1 MVENITKIKER
12 ILQIAD
18 LKKVSKEFFLES
30 INQSYS
36 NYKGKSKNSNPSTD
50 VLVEISS
57 KYPDININWLL
68 TGEGE
73 MIKNDF
79 NTNISI
85 VSEPLTITRR
95 TRDKK
100 YSNQEIPLYDFEASA
115 GLKGLFNT
123 DTPRKILDT
132 IRIPNL
138 PKCDG
143 AISVTGDSMYPLLK
157 SGDIILYRETDIQS
171 IFYGEMYLI
180 SVQLNEWE
188 EYITVKYVQ
197 RSEIGEDY
205 VKLVSQNH
213 HHQPK
218 DIPINNITALAL
230 IKASIRINTM
240 M

>member
-1 MVENITKIKER
+1 MNFATTKER
-12 ILQIAD
+12 IIQYID
-18 LKKVSKEFFLES
+18 
-30 INQSYS
+30 
-36 NYKGKSKNSNPSTD
+36 YKGFTIKDFLTKTDIKRGFLDSDKLKSTVSD
-50 VLVEISS
+50 VFIAKIIASYPEINV
-57 KYPDININWLL
+57 KWLL

-73 MIKNDF
+73 MEKND
-79 NTNISI
+79 NISNESVI
-85 VSEPLTITRR
+85 TKPLSSFRR
-95 TRDKK
+95 TKDKK
-100 YSNQEIPLYDFEASA
+100 YPNQEIPLYDFEASA
-115 GLKGLFNT
+115 GLKELFDT
-123 DTPRKILDT
+123 DAPRKILDT

-157 SGDIILYRETDIQS
+157 SGDIILYRETDLQN
-171 IFYGEMYLI
+171 IFFGEMYLL

-197 RSEIGEDY
+197 RSEFGEEY

-218 DIPINNITALAL
+218 DIPVNKITALAL

>member
-1 MVENITKIKER
+1 MNFATTKER
-12 ILQIAD
+12 IIQYIDFKGIGVSNFLKETDIKRGFLDSDKLKSTVSDIFIA
-18 LKKVSKEFFLES
+18 K
-30 INQSYS
+30 IIA
-36 NYKGKSKNSNPSTD
+36 T
-50 VLVEISS
+50 
-57 KYPDININWLL
+57 YPDINVNWLL

-73 MIKNDF
+73 MIKND
-79 NTNISI
+79 NYSKTPI
-85 VSEPLTITRR
+85 VSEPLTLFRKTK
-95 TRDKK
+95 DKK

-115 GLKGLFNT
+115 GLKELFDT
-123 DTPRKILDT
+123 DTPRKVLDT

-157 SGDIILYRETDIQS
+157 SGDIILYRETDLQN
-171 IFYGEMYLI
+171 IFFGEMYLL

-197 RSEIGEDY
+197 RSEFGEDY
-205 VKLVSQNH
+205 VKLVSQNQ

-218 DIPINNITALAL
+218 DIPVNKITALAL

>member
-1 MVENITKIKER
+1 MNFATTKER
-12 ILQIAD
+12 IIQYIDFKGIGISNFLKETDIKRGFLDSDKLKSTVSDVFIA
-18 LKKVSKEFFLES
+18 K
-30 INQSYS
+30 I
-36 NYKGKSKNSNPSTD
+36 
-50 VLVEISS
+50 IA
-57 KYPDININWLL
+57 KYPDINVKWLL

-73 MIKNDF
+73 MIKNE
-79 NTNISI
+79 NYSKTSVI
-85 VSEPLTITRR
+85 SEPLTLFRKTK
-95 TRDKK
+95 DKK

-115 GLKGLFNT
+115 GLKELFDT
-123 DTPRKILDT
+123 DAPRKVLDT

-157 SGDIILYRETDIQS
+157 SGDIILYRETDLQN
-171 IFYGEMYLI
+171 IFFGEMYLL

-197 RSEIGEDY
+197 RSEFGEEY
-205 VKLVSQNH
+205 VKLVSQNQ

-218 DIPINNITALAL
+218 DIPVNKITALAI